1 MFQLPLGCVRKIT
14 GVQFPVKLLQEEIQ
28 FLSSK
33 GLKWCNLKN
42 IEHRRVTG
50 KGGSHHRNLYVVL
63 LTAEGDRPILPPG
76 AKGSFLQQKKISE
89 GPIHV
94 HLYEEAVAK

>member
-42 IEHRRVTG
+42 IERRRVTG
-50 KGGSHHRNLYVVL
+50 RGDSHHRNIYVVF
-63 LTAEGDRPILPPG
+63 LTTKGDRPILSP
-76 AKGSFLQQKKISE
+76 AVKGSFLQQKKFGQ

-94 HLYEEAVAK
+94 YEEAIAK